1 MKREDLKRRDRKALS
16 TSGSSPKPL
25 HVFILH
31 GELLIVCALVA
42 AVAVA
47 DAQQRGTGTGQR
59 GTGGQRGGGGA
70 PAEQQRPVFRSS
82 AELVQVDVVVRDR
95 DGNAVHGLT
104 AADFQVLDRKSPQ
117 SVEAFKEISRTVD
130 ATPAFSSYFPPTMKL
145 DVASNR
151 TAASERLVV
160 MVLDDLHAYR
170 KRDDKVKEIARKV
183 VEDLGPHSSMA
194 LVMTSGRHSVEV
206 TDDRSRLLE
215 AIDKF
220 KGERL
225 VPRPMPGVDSRRG
238 GDLQEF
244 QANMDLYGALRGAAR
259 VLGANDGRRKAF
271 VLVSENVAKSLTGI
285 FGVTAAPGEPPPD
298 GYGVVADAASV
309 LNQVPV
315 TAYHVNA
322 LLDMMEAMRRGN
334 VATYSIDPRGLVTS
348 QELMR
353 ECHPSPPGFSDDPC
367 LGSTLPDWYS
377 WVRQAQHGLEII
389 SAASG
394 GFAVVNTDDFAS
406 GVDRIISD
414 LDNYYMLGFYTTDT
428 KSKGY
433 RQLEVR
439 LPAHPALTLRYRRGY
454 DLGRGT
460 DEPKNKSA
468 LLALTE
474 GALPRTDLPLRVG
487 AVPLPAGGRDARV
500 PVTIEVTV
508 PREKMQAAG
517 ATLQD
522 DIKYALIAVDMRGSK
537 VKEAVGYA
545 ANMVLRP
552 RDPSLPPPDTVVY
565 QIGETLTLPPGRY
578 QLRVSTSSAKVDVGG
593 SVYLPID
600 VPDFSKPAV
609 ALSGLIVGYAGGPRV
624 PSFAS
629 MPARGRGPAR
639 GAGPGRGMPGPAK
652 PVAVVPDLPFPPTL
666 DREFEVRDDIALY
679 FEVVRRDKTVDVPVS
694 VAFVD
699 RDDRVVRK
707 YDQKIPPT
715 SNGKISVRLPLK
727 EIGPGAFRVR
737 VSVDAKGAEA
747 TAETGI
753 VIR

>member
-1 MKREDLKRRDRKALS
+1 
-16 TSGSSPKPL
+16 
-25 HVFILH
+25 
-31 GELLIVCALVA
+31 
-42 AVAVA
+42 
-47 DAQQRGTGTGQR
+47 
-59 GTGGQRGGGGA
+59 
-70 PAEQQRPVFRSS
+70 
-82 AELVQVDVVVRDR
+82 
-95 DGNAVHGLT
+95 
-104 AADFQVLDRKSPQ
+104 
-117 SVEAFKEISRTVD
+117 
-130 ATPAFSSYFPPTMKL
+130 
-145 DVASNR
+145 
-151 TAASERLVV
+151 
-160 MVLDDLHAYR
+160 
-170 KRDDKVKEIARKV
+170 
-183 VEDLGPHSSMA
+183 
-194 LVMTSGRHSVEV
+194 
-206 TDDRSRLLE
+206 
-215 AIDKF
+215 
-220 KGERL
+220 
-225 VPRPMPGVDSRRG
+225 
-238 GDLQEF
+238 
-244 QANMDLYGALRGAAR
+244 MDLYGALRGAAR

-271 VLVSENVAKSLTGI
+271 VLVSENVGKDLSGL
-285 FGVTAAPGEPPPD
+285 FGVTSAPGEPPPS
-298 GYGVVADAASV
+298 GYGIVADPTTV
-309 LNQVPV
+309 LTQTPV
-315 TAYHVNA
+315 EPYHANA

-348 QELMR
+348 QELLR
-353 ECHPSPPGFSDDPC
+353 ECHPSPPDGDPLGDPC
-367 LGSTLPDWYS
+367 LGAQLPDWYS
-377 WVRQAQHGLEII
+377 WVRQAQHGLEQI

-414 LDNYYMLGFYTTDT
+414 LDNYYMLGFYTSDT

-433 RQLEVR
+433 RRLEVK
-439 LPAHPALTLRYRRGY
+439 LPGHPELTLRYRRGY
-454 DLGRGT
+454 DLGRGS

-487 AVPLPAGGRDARV
+487 ATALPAAGKDARV
-500 PVTIEVTV
+500 PVTIEITV

-522 DIKYALIAVDMRGSK
+522 DIKYALIAVDMRGAK

-565 QIGETLTLPPGRY
+565 QIGETLTLAPGRY
-578 QLRVSTSSAKVDVGG
+578 QLRVSTSSSKVDVGG

-609 ALSGLIVGYAGGPRV
+609 AVSGLIVGYAGGPRV

-652 PVAVVPDLPFPPTL
+652 PVAVVSDLPFPPTL

-679 FEVVRRDKTVDVPVS
+679 FEVVRRDKTIDVPVS

-707 YDQKIPPT
+707 YDQKIPPA
-715 SNGKISVRLPLK
+715 SNGKISVRLPLRDV
-727 EIGPGAFRVR
+727 GPGAFRVR
-737 VSVDAKGAEA
+737 VTLDAKGSEA
-747 TAETGI
+747 VAETGI
-753 VIR
+753 IIR